1 MTIKVGINGFGRIG
15 RNIFRATDKLKGDFE
30 IVAVNDLGDA
40 ATFAH
45 LLKYDTA
52 LGTFGPEVSAGGDS
66 IKVDGRAVKFLS
78 HKDPGELPWKDLGVD
93 IVIESTGLFTDAT
106 KARVHIDKGGAQ
118 KVVISAPATN
128 QDYTVVF
135 GVNHKGYD
143 PKKHNVVSNASCT
156 TNCFVPLAKVLND
169 SFGIE
174 RGMMTTIHAYTAD
187 QKLQDLPHKDL
198 RRARAAAD
206 NVIPTSTGANR
217 AVAEVLP
224 ELAGKFAGMAFRVP
238 ILDVSVVD
246 LTVELKTNANA
257 KTINAAFDEAA
268 KGALKGILAVSHE
281 ELVSSDF
288 KSNPHSSIVD
298 APLTLELES
307 HWAKVVSWYDNEWGF
322 SCRMVDLINYTDSRA
337 RGPERAARQRRHRR
351 RRAHQGGDPNPGASR
366 RARRHG
372 HRDVPPRTPKG
383 RRPFAFVAAGG
394 GRAFDAVGSRGAICR
409 GLRR

>member
-15 RNIFRATDKLKGDFE
+15 RNIYRAADELNADFE

-45 LLKYDTA
+45 LLKHDTA
-52 LGTFGPEVSAGGDS
+52 LGTFGPAVSASGDT
-66 IKVDGRAVKFLS
+66 IKVDDRSVKFLS
-78 HKDPGELPWKDLGVD
+78 VRDPGDLPWKDLGVD
-93 IVIESTGLFTDAT
+93 LVVESTGLFTDAT
-106 KARVHIDKGGAQ
+106 KARVHIDKGGAK
-118 KVVISAPATN
+118 KVIISAPATN
-128 QDYTVVF
+128 QDYTVVM

-143 PKKHNVVSNASCT
+143 PAKHNVISNASCT
-156 TNCFVPLAKVLND
+156 TNCFVPIAKVLNE

-224 ELAGKFAGMAFRVP
+224 ELAGKFQGMAFRVP

-246 LTVELKTNANA
+246 LTIELSKATSA
-257 KTINAAFDEAA
+257 KDINAAFEAAA
-268 KGALKGILAVSHE
+268 KGELKGILAVSHE

-288 KSNPHSSIVD
+288 KGDPHSSIVD
-298 APLTLELES
+298 APLTLMLGDK
-307 HWAKVVSWYDNEWGF
+307 WAKVVSWYDNEWGF
-322 SCRMVDLINYTDSRA
+322 SCRMVDLITQM
-337 RGPERAARQRRHRR
+337 AA
-351 RRAHQGGDPNPGASR
+351 
-366 RARRHG
+366 
-372 HRDVPPRTPKG
+372 K
-383 RRPFAFVAAGG
+383 
-394 GRAFDAVGSRGAICR
+394 
-409 GLRR
+409 L

>member
-15 RNIFRATDKLKGDFE
+15 RNIYRAADKLKADFE

-45 LLKYDTA
+45 LLKHDTA
-52 LGTFGPEVSAGGDS
+52 LGTFGPAVSASSDT
-66 IKVDGRAVKFLS
+66 IKVDNRSVKFLS
-78 HKDPGELPWKDLGVD
+78 VRDPGELPWKDLGVD
-93 IVIESTGLFTDAT
+93 FVIESTGLFTDAT
-106 KARVHIDKGGAQ
+106 KARVHIDKGGAK
-118 KVVISAPATN
+118 KVIISAPATH
-128 QDYTVVF
+128 QDFTVVM

-143 PKKHNVVSNASCT
+143 PKNHNIISNASCT

-224 ELAGKFAGMAFRVP
+224 ELAGKFQGMAFRVP

-246 LTVELKTNANA
+246 LTVELTKATTA
-257 KTINAAFDEAA
+257 KDINAAFEAA
-268 KGALKGILAVSHE
+268 SKGELKGILAVSHE

-288 KSNPHSSIVD
+288 KSDPHSSIVD
-298 APLTLELES
+298 APLTLMLGEQ
-307 HWAKVVSWYDNEWGF
+307 WAKVVSWYDNEWGF
-322 SCRMVDLINYTDSRA
+322 SCRMVDLINHM
-337 RGPERAARQRRHRR
+337 AA
-351 RRAHQGGDPNPGASR
+351 
-366 RARRHG
+366 
-372 HRDVPPRTPKG
+372 K
-383 RRPFAFVAAGG
+383 
-394 GRAFDAVGSRGAICR
+394 
-409 GLRR
+409 L

>member
-15 RNIFRATDKLKGDFE
+15 RNIYRASDKLKADFE

-45 LLKYDTA
+45 LLKHDTA
-52 LGTFGPEVSAGGDS
+52 LGTFGPAVSASGDT
-66 IKVDGRAVKFLS
+66 IKVDNRSVKFLS
-78 HKDPGELPWKDLGVD
+78 VKDPGELPWKDLGVD
-93 IVIESTGLFTDAT
+93 FVIESTGLFTDAT
-106 KARVHIDKGGAQ
+106 KARVHIDKGGAK
-118 KVVISAPATN
+118 KVIISAPATN
-128 QDYTVVF
+128 QDYTVVM

-143 PKKHNVVSNASCT
+143 PKKHNVISNASCT
-156 TNCFVPLAKVLND
+156 TNCFVPLAKVLNE

-224 ELAGKFAGMAFRVP
+224 ELAGKFQGMAFRVP

-246 LTVELKTNANA
+246 LTVELTKATTA
-257 KTINAAFDEAA
+257 KDINSAFEAA
-268 KGALKGILAVSHE
+268 SKGELKGILAVSHE

-288 KSNPHSSIVD
+288 KSDPHSSIVD
-298 APLTLELES
+298 APLTLMLGEQ
-307 HWAKVVSWYDNEWGF
+307 WAKVVSWYDNEWGF
-322 SCRMVDLINYTDSRA
+322 SCRMVDLITHM
-337 RGPERAARQRRHRR
+337 AA
-351 RRAHQGGDPNPGASR
+351 
-366 RARRHG
+366 
-372 HRDVPPRTPKG
+372 K
-383 RRPFAFVAAGG
+383 
-394 GRAFDAVGSRGAICR
+394 
-409 GLRR
+409 L

>member
-15 RNIFRATDKLKGDFE
+15 RNIYRAANELKPDFE

-45 LLKYDTA
+45 LLKHDTA
-52 LGTFGPEVSAGGDS
+52 LGTFGPTVSASDDT

-78 HKDPGELPWKDLGVD
+78 VRDPGDLPWKDLGVD
-93 IVIESTGLFTDAT
+93 IVVESTGLFTDAT
-106 KARVHIDKGGAQ
+106 KARVHIDRGGAK
-118 KVVISAPATN
+118 KVVISAPATH
-128 QDYTVVF
+128 QDYTVVM

-143 PKKHNVVSNASCT
+143 PKKHNVISNASCT
-156 TNCFVPLAKVLND
+156 TNCFVPVAKVLHD

-206 NVIPTSTGANR
+206 NVIPTSTGANK

-246 LTVELKTNANA
+246 LTVELGKTATVEA
-257 KTINAAFDEAA
+257 INAAFEAA
-268 KGALKGILAVSHE
+268 AAGALKGILAVSHE

-288 KSNPHSSIVD
+288 KGDPHSSIVD
-298 APLTLELES
+298 APLTLTLGS
-307 HWAKVVSWYDNEWGF
+307 NWAKVVSWYDNEWGF
-322 SCRMVDLINYTDSRA
+322 SCRMVDLITYM
-337 RGPERAARQRRHRR
+337 AAR
-351 RRAHQGGDPNPGASR
+351 
-366 RARRHG
+366 
-372 HRDVPPRTPKG
+372 
-383 RRPFAFVAAGG
+383 
-394 GRAFDAVGSRGAICR
+394 
-409 GLRR
+409 L